1 MNHTRKRVV
10 AAAGVAAVAALVAA
24 ALIVVPAL
32 ATPSNS
38 GFSSSTIARA
48 QLDALDIK
56 GEADA
61 WELELKTKGR
71 SDLFVQQN
79 LFKAATASQPAGS
92 SGWHTHPG
100 PSLIIVT
107 QGTVTV
113 YEGDDP
119 TCTPHEFSASSQ
131 GTGFVDIGGGAV
143 HLIRN
148 EGTVDAQT
156 IVVQLIPAG
165 APRRIDAPDPG
176 NCPF

>member
-1 MNHTRKRVV
+1 MKHHRNRVF
-10 AAAGVAAVAALVAA
+10 AATGVAAVAALVAA

-56 GEADA
+56 GETDA

-79 LFKAATASQPAGS
+79 LFRAATASQPAGS

-119 TCTPHEFSASSQ
+119 TCTPHEFSASQ
-131 GTGFVDIGGGAV
+131 GKGFVDIGGGAV

-156 IVVQLIPAG
+156 IVVQMIPAG
-165 APRRIDAPDPG
+165 AARRIDAPDPG
-176 NCPF
+176 NCSF